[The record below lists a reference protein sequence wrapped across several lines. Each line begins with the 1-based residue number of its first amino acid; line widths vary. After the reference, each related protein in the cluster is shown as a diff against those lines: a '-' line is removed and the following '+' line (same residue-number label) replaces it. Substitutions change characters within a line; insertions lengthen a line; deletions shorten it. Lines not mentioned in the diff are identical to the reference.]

1 MIKNYLLIAFRN
13 FKRQKL
19 FSLLNIFG
27 LALGLASA
35 ILIFL
40 YVSDELRYDVMHPNY
55 KNTYRIGSTFTNGE
69 GQTFDN
75 TDVPGIFSKYLK
87 DNRSEVLHASRV
99 CYIGYPTSLNYKAK
113 DKIILTEEIRWA
125 EPNFPEVLSFD
136 LVKGNEKKM
145 FENANS
151 MVISE
156 TGAKRLFGKED
167 PIGKTISVKHRW
179 ATNDQ
184 EIDVMVTGVYKD
196 YPSNSHFKPK
206 YIINVNAFKTLYG
219 NDFTYYM
226 EGTGFDQRRNL
237 GFFQSYITLKPGAD
251 IRPISATLNKLA
263 TQMIRSDSFA
273 AANNFKMSAFLTNM
287 TDLHFDKKS
296 LWEDTNVRGDK
307 TYLTI
312 FSIIA
317 VLIMFIAC
325 INYMNL
331 ATARSVKRG
340 KEVGLR
346 KTFGS
351 NRGGIAK
358 QFFLESF
365 VMIIASLLL
374 AVLLDILLLH
384 PFNQLAHKTFTMAS
398 LVNPVMIAIVAGI
411 IL

>member
-75 TDVPGIFSKYLK
+75 TDVPGFFAKYLK
-87 DNRSEVLHASRV
+87 DNRSEVLHASRI
-99 CYIGYPTSLNYKAK
+99 CYIGYPTSLNYKAG

-125 EPNFPEVLSFD
+125 EANFPEVLSFD
-136 LVKGNEKKM
+136 LTEGNEKKM

-167 PIGKTISVKHRW
+167 PVGKTISVKHRW

-184 EIDVMVTGVYKD
+184 EIDVIITGVYKD

-206 YIINVNAFKTLYG
+206 YIININAVGRLG
-219 NDFTYYM
+219 NYNI
-226 EGTGFDQRRNL
+226 RR
-237 GFFQSYITLKPGAD
+237 K
-251 IRPISATLNKLA
+251 
-263 TQMIRSDSFA
+263 
-273 AANNFKMSAFLTNM
+273 
-287 TDLHFDKKS
+287 
-296 LWEDTNVRGDK
+296 
-307 TYLTI
+307 
-312 FSIIA
+312 
-317 VLIMFIAC
+317 
-325 INYMNL
+325 
-331 ATARSVKRG
+331 
-340 KEVGLR
+340 
-346 KTFGS
+346 
-351 NRGGIAK
+351 
-358 QFFLESF
+358 
-365 VMIIASLLL
+365 
-374 AVLLDILLLH
+374 
-384 PFNQLAHKTFTMAS
+384 
-398 LVNPVMIAIVAGI
+398 
-411 IL
+411 

>member
-19 FSLLNIFG
+19 FSSLNIFG
-27 LALGLASA
+27 LALGLSSA

-55 KNTYRIGSTFTNGE
+55 KNTYRIGSTFTNGD

-75 TDVPGIFSKYLK
+75 TDVPGFFVKYLK
-87 DNRSEVLHASRV
+87 DNRSEILHASRIA
-99 CYIGYPTSLNYKAK
+99 YIGYPTSLNYKAA
-113 DKIILTEEIRWA
+113 DKIILTEDVRWA

-136 LVKGNEKKM
+136 LIKGNKQKM

-151 MVISE
+151 MVLSE
-156 TGAKRLFGKED
+156 TGAKRLFGNED
-167 PIGKTISVKHRW
+167 PIGKTVSVKHRW

-184 EIDVMVTGVYKD
+184 EIDVIITGVYKD

-206 YIINVNAFKTLYG
+206 YILNVNAFKTIYG
-219 NDFTYYM
+219 NDFNFYM
-226 EGTGFDQRRNL
+226 EGTSFDQRRNL
-237 GFFQSYITLKPGAD
+237 GFFQSYVTLRPGAD
-251 IRPISATLNKLA
+251 LEPINASLNKLA
-263 TQMIRSDSFA
+263 DQLIHSDSGSV
-273 AANNFKMSAFLTNM
+273 ANGWKMSTFLTKM
-287 TDLHFDKKS
+287 TDLHFDKKN

-331 ATARSVKRG
+331 ATARSVK
-340 KEVGLR
+340 EER
-346 KTFGS
+346 KLGS
-351 NRGGIAK
+351 VKR
-358 QFFLESF
+358 
-365 VMIIASLLL
+365 L
-374 AVLLDILLLH
+374 AVIAPELPNNSFL
-384 PFNQLAHKTFTMAS
+384 S
-398 LVNPVMIAIVAGI
+398 LF
-411 IL
+411 